1 MMLRDEILQ
10 VLNQCKAEIQANMAA
25 KNINA
30 SGRSSA
36 AWSVREEPGAF
47 SLIYGSDERIAPLD
61 TLEIGRPAGNVPGG
75 FSSNLAKTGAYA
87 GRPDVSNVF
96 KYMLIKWAEEKGF
109 DLNWGGATNLGR
121 RIAYDGT
128 LRNQSPVDVYSTPVN
143 MAVERLKRAIRMNV
157 LADVHKQ
164 VTTHF

>member
-10 VLNQCKAEIQANMAA
+10 VLSQCKAEIQANMAA

-75 FSSNLAKTGAYA
+75 FRMTKA
-87 GRPDVSNVF
+87 GVRDVSNAF
-96 KYMLIKWAEEKGF
+96 KWLLIKWAEQKGF
-109 DLNWGGATNLGR
+109 DLNWGGATMLGR
-121 RIAYDGT
+121 RIAAQGT

-143 MAVERLKRAIRMNV
+143 MAVERLKRAIRGNV

>member
-75 FSSNLAKTGAYA
+75 FRMTKA
-87 GRPDVSNVF
+87 GVQDVSNAF
-96 KYMLIKWAEEKGF
+96 KWLLIKWAEQKGF
-109 DLNWGGATNLGR
+109 DLNWGGATMLGR
-121 RIAYDGT
+121 RIAAQGT
-128 LRNQSPVDVYSTPVN
+128 LRNQNPVDVYSTPVN
-143 MAVERLKRAIRMNV
+143 MAVERLKRAIRGDV
-157 LADVHKQ
+157 LADVHK
-164 VTTHF
+164 HF

>member
-10 VLNQCKAEIQANMAA
+10 VLSQCKAEIQANMAA

-75 FSSNLAKTGAYA
+75 FRMTKA
-87 GRPDVSNVF
+87 GVRDVSNAF
-96 KYMLIKWAEEKGF
+96 KWLLIKWAEQKGF
-109 DLNWGGATNLGR
+109 DLNWGGATMLGR
-121 RIAYDGT
+121 RIAAQGT
-128 LRNQSPVDVYSTPVN
+128 LRNQSPIDVYSTPVN